1 HGFLFLLS
9 FLPCLLFAQTPKVV
23 LVKDKFH
30 PQVKV
35 SINGKHFTNF
45 FFSDTIAK
53 PVLYPIKAPNGT
65 IITRGFPVTPI
76 TGEPT
81 DHPHHLGLWMNFGDV
96 NGLDYWNNSFA
107 IPASE
112 KHKYGTVRFE
122 KIIEQKNGET
132 GKLIYAANWN
142 NPNGETLLE
151 ETTQLEFKETNG
163 VWVIDRTTTLLAKTG
178 VQFKDNKEGLL
189 GLRMAHELQI
199 PTIENKKF
207 TDANGIETIIK
218 ATSDSIANGNY
229 LNSNGLKGDA
239 VWGKKASW
247 CMAYGKMKTDSI
259 SVLMIDHPFNENF
272 PTPWHARGY
281 GLFAA
286 NPMGSNVF
294 NQKNPTYNKELKKGE
309 SITFKFR
316 IAIAADKKILSI
328 KTIQQLETDFSSSTK
343 KLMFVGS
350 YTWKGNPGIQVYQ
363 YDKASGKSNFVRSIK
378 APNASYMVVTPDQKY
393 MYVLSEEDRTGSVTS
408 YAIDQL
414 TGNLTL
420 LNKQNILGDGPC
432 YVSYHAPSK
441 TVYTANY
448 SSGSITVF
456 KTNADGSLQPA
467 KQHIV
472 YSGSG
477 INSSRQEKP
486 HAHCAVVGP
495 DNKYLYVS
503 DLGTDIIHR
512 HTILQ
517 DGSLSEKPVDF
528 KVELGNGPRHIVFNA
543 KGTHAYSINE
553 MKGTVDVF
561 AVLQGDLK
569 KIQTLAA
576 DTVQTKED
584 HGSGAIQLSP
594 DGKWLLVSNRVT
606 SDQVVV
612 FAVQQNGTLNKK
624 HHVEVTKKP
633 RFFRFDESGKFV
645 LVAGQDSDKLQMFS
659 FNAFDGT
666 MKLQSTL
673 DIPVPVCI
681 EFIN

>member
-1 HGFLFLLS
+1 MRKHGFLFLLFS
-9 FLPCLLFAQTPKVV
+9 LPLLLLA
-23 LVKDKFH
+23 L
-30 PQVKV
+30 
-35 SINGKHFTNF
+35 GKSKIEIV
-45 FFSDTIAK
+45 FSDTI
-53 PVLYPIKAPNGT
+53 G
-65 IITRGFPVTPI
+65 
-76 TGEPT
+76 
-81 DHPHHLGLWMNFGDV
+81 
-96 NGLDYWNNSFA
+96 
-107 IPASE
+107 
-112 KHKYGTVRFE
+112 
-122 KIIEQKNGET
+122 QK
-132 GKLIYAANWN
+132 
-142 NPNGETLLE
+142 
-151 ETTQLEFKETNG
+151 Q
-163 VWVIDRTTTLLAKTG
+163 
-178 VQFKDNKEGLL
+178 
-189 GLRMAHELQI
+189 
-199 PTIENKKF
+199 
-207 TDANGIETIIK
+207 
-218 ATSDSIANGNY
+218 
-229 LNSNGLKGDA
+229 
-239 VWGKKASW
+239 
-247 CMAYGKMKTDSI
+247 
-259 SVLMIDHPFNENF
+259 
-272 PTPWHARGY
+272 
-281 GLFAA
+281 
-286 NPMGSNVF
+286 
-294 NQKNPTYNKELKKGE
+294 TY
-309 SITFKFR
+309 
-316 IAIAADKKILSI
+316 
-328 KTIQQLETDFSSSTK
+328 
-343 KLMFVGS
+343 MFVGS

-363 YDKASGKSNFVRSIK
+363 YDKTSGKSNFVRSIK
-378 APNASYMVVTPDQKY
+378 APNASYMVVSPGQKY

-467 KQHIV
+467 TQHIV

-477 INSSRQEKP
+477 INPSRQEKP
-486 HAHCAVVGP
+486 HAHCAVVSP
-495 DNKYLYVS
+495 DNKFLYVS

-528 KVELGNGPRHIVFNA
+528 QVEPGNGPRHIVFNA
-543 KGTHAYSINE
+543 KSTHAYSINE

-561 AVLQGDLK
+561 SVLQGDLK
-569 KIQTLAA
+569 KVQTLVA

-612 FAVQQNGTLNKK
+612 FGVQQNGTLNKK

-645 LVAGQDSDKLQMFS
+645 LVAGQDSDKLQIFS
-659 FNAFDGT
+659 FNALSGT